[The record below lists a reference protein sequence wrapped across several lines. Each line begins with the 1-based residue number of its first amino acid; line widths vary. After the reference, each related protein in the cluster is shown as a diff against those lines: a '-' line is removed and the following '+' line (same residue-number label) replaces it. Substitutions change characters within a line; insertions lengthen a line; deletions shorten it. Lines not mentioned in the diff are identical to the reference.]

1 ELTSARAATALA
13 AARGTSA
20 QKTVRRPR
28 MLIANADPFT
38 GLPILKSRYA
48 AGKRPSEDMEGWA
61 LSWRLTGQNDYAERA
76 IAEMRS
82 KHLASSGKP
91 SRSWVDY
98 ARWGL
103 AFDW

>member
-1 ELTSARAATALA
+1 
-13 AARGTSA
+13 
-20 QKTVRRPR
+20 

-82 KHLASSGKP
+82 KHLSSGGKP

-103 AFDW
+103 AFDWLFDYRGFDSTLKGRVAQE